1 MDSGRRK
8 RKRRLSLTFRTV
20 VNRDGLKRRMKSTR
34 PAAALHEP
42 SVEHGCCLLIGYDV
56 SGPTGS
62 RGRELVDRRL
72 YLPGIWAF
80 PSSNNWRRFPRTVF
94 LTS

>member
-1 MDSGRRK
+1 
-8 RKRRLSLTFRTV
+8 
-20 VNRDGLKRRMKSTR
+20 MKSTR

-72 YLPGIWAF
+72 YLPADLGL
-80 PSSNNWRRFPRTVF
+80 PELEQLETLP
-94 LTS
+94 